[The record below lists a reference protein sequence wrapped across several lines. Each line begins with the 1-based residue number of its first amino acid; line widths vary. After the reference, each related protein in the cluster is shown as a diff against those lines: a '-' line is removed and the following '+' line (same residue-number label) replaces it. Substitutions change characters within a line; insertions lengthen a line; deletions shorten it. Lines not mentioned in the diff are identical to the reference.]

1 MAFYDLLPTPL
12 GTLFIGGSDAGFHRF
27 EFVEETG
34 DRRTVARLAARLE
47 EDAGE
52 PAVRDEACAAVAVR
66 QFTEYF
72 ACERST
78 FDLPLAPRGTP
89 FQRDVWAQLE
99 AIPVGE
105 TRSYG
110 QVAAAIGQPSA
121 SRAVGAANGRNP
133 LIIVVPCHRVI
144 GANGTLTG
152 YGAGI
157 DRKRWLLDHEAHW
170 LPLFAGAPGR
180 AEPAVAGASR

>member
-1 MAFYDLLPTPL
+1 MAFYDLLSTPL

-27 EFVEETG
+27 EFVDETDG
-34 DRRTVARLAARLE
+34 RRTVARLVARLE
-47 EDAGE
+47 VEVGE
-52 PAVRDEACAAVAVR
+52 PVVHDAARAAIAVR

-110 QVAAAIGQPSA
+110 QVATALGQPSA

-144 GANGTLTG
+144 GADGTLTG

-157 DRKRWLLDHEAHW
+157 DRKRWLLDHEARW
-170 LPLFAGAPGR
+170 LPLFASA
-180 AEPAVAGASR
+180 AATAAASR